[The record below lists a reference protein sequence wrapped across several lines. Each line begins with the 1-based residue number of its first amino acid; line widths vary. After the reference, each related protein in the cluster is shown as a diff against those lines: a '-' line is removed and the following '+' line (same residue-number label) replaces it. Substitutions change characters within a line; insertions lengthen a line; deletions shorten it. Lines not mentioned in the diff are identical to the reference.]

1 MDLLQR
7 RMDAA
12 ITELGLDPAPPTSD
26 ACVYC
31 GDAMIT
37 RGLLC
42 DFCVAH
48 ADATAVDFVNDWRS
62 DDDAEAL

>member
-7 RMDAA
+7 LMDSAL
-12 ITELGLDPAPPTSD
+12 TELRLDPAPPTRD

-37 RGLLC
+37 RGRLC
-42 DFCVAH
+42 QFCVAH
-48 ADATAVDFVNDWRS
+48 ADDRAVDNVDDWS
-62 DDDAEAL
+62 GDDE